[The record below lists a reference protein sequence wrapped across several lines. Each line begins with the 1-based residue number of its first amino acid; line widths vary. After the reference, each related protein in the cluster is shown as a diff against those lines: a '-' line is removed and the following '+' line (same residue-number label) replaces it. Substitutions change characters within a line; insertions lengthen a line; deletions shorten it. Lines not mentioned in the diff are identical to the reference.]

1 MNVEKIWDVEKI
13 LRDEKAGSVLL
24 VCGNSFRG
32 QKLYEEL
39 KGCVEA
45 SGVRL
50 TEFSDFTP
58 NPAYESVEK
67 GVEAFREQGCDFI
80 IAAGGGS
87 AMDVAKCIKLFW
99 NLNQKESTL
108 QSGNP

>member
-67 GVEAFREQGCDFI
+67 GIEAFREQGCDFI

-87 AMDVAKCIKLFW
+87 R
-99 NLNQKESTL
+99 
-108 QSGNP
+108 